1 MCDFGETKIDGATFF
16 ESCRKFHCPPTIFY
30 HNLSI
35 ISINTLVAR
44 FHNMGYRLTMIEKNW
59 LSPLTAAFSKLMKKF
74 TFDNISQFEYI
85 IYGLWMYWEAKY
97 LF

>member
-1 MCDFGETKIDGATFF
+1 MCDFGETKIDGTTFF
-16 ESCRKFHCPPTIFY
+16 ESCRKFHCPPTTFY

-44 FHNMGYRLTMIEKNW
+44 FNNMGYRLTMIEKNW
-59 LSPLTAAFSKLMKKF
+59 LPPLTAPFSKLVKKF

-85 IYGLWMYWEAKY
+85 Y
-97 LF
+97 FNQ